1 MDSLMGNIPE
11 ILISA
16 YLIVGIFVALAFFVL
31 AVMIGLAIL
40 RVIKSVAQIV
50 ENIQRTSDLAIN
62 RIIEPLQESFSFK
75 NAAGSAT
82 NLLTNVITGIFNNSI
97 KKQEGKTDEAKAESK
112 KKQKWGQ
119 CIRGQEPKIFINE
132 ACPAIIFSSFAISSS
147 CRCPSKSIKK

>member
-40 RVIKSVAQIV
+40 RVIKSVAEIV

-112 KKQKWGQ
+112 KKQKWG
-119 CIRGQEPKIFINE
+119 
-132 ACPAIIFSSFAISSS
+132 
-147 CRCPSKSIKK
+147 